1 VPVETEPASAT
12 GAPASGE
19 GTGLLYGPG
28 LAPGGVTV
36 AVQAAAEGLQ
46 LPGIRSAAPVA
57 WSALEVRASDY
68 GAGTL
73 TLQWTEG
80 GATLALVVSDA
91 ATRAA
96 LAPFLPAA
104 RRAAPAA
111 GRGTRRLSA
120 TLIAALVVL
129 PLLVV
134 GALLV
139 FSGQVVDWVVARIP
153 VETEI
158 ALGKA
163 AAAQQ
168 KAALQLVE
176 DHPALP
182 AIREIGARLTRGSP
196 YPYEFHVAR
205 DASVN
210 AFAMPGGFVVLHTGL
225 LEQAERAE
233 EVAGVLAHEVQHVE
247 RRHGLRGLVQAAGL
261 GMALQLALGEAGGS
275 VAAAW
280 ARDLARLSFSREQE
294 RDADARGV
302 EALVRA
308 GIDPRGMAVFF
319 RKLAAQGG
327 AVPALLSSHPASEER
342 FAAVEAKVPAGTQFA
357 PLDVDWKAVRR

>member
-1 VPVETEPASAT
+1 VNPE
-12 GAPASGE
+12 GAA

-28 LAPGGVTV
+28 LAPAGAAV
-36 AVQAAAEGLQ
+36 AVHATAEGLA
-46 LPGIRSAAPVA
+46 LPDARPGPPLPWNALAARS
-57 WSALEVRASDY
+57 SDY
-68 GAGTL
+68 GTATL
-73 TLQWTEG
+73 TLQWTEA

-96 LAPFLPAA
+96 LAPFLPAVP
-104 RRAAPAA
+104 RAAPAA

-120 TLIAALVVL
+120 TLIAVLVVL
-129 PLLVV
+129 PLLLL
-134 GALLV
+134 GALV
-139 FSGQVVDWVVARIP
+139 MQSARVVDWVVERIP

-163 AAAQQ
+163 AARQQ

-182 AIREIGARLTRGSP
+182 AVRDLGARLTRGSR
-196 YPYEFHVAR
+196 YPFEFHVVR
-205 DASVN
+205 DPSVN

-225 LEQAERAE
+225 LEQADTAE

-261 GMALQLALGEAGGS
+261 GVALQLALGETGGS

-302 EALVRA
+302 EALLRE

-342 FAAVEAKVPAGTQFA
+342 FKAVEALVPADRQFA
-357 PLDVDWKAVRR
+357 PIEADWKAVRR